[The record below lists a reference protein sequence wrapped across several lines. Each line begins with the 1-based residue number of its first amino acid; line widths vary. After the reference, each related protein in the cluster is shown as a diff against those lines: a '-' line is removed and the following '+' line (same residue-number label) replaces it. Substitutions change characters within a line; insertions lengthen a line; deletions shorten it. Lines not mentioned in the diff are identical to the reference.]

1 MVVPLPPSKSQTK
14 PYKPVCNDSNVIC
27 NHCVNHSSLLNK
39 KQIAN
44 TETYRT
50 YTDNRCDL
58 TNESVYR
65 CGCSSGIKSA
75 TVRDST
81 SAPRTFYT
89 QEIFLMG
96 LEIIFR
102 YIILGTSQQLHLLRT
117 QTLRHTGV
125 TSEGPPGPPGP
136 GLTLHCDTVR
146 IHFAVVNVYR
156 RG

>member
-1 MVVPLPPSKSQTK
+1 MVVPLPPSKSPTK
-14 PYKPVCNDSNVIC
+14 PYKPICYDPTLLCNQ
-27 NHCVNHSSLLNK
+27 CVNHPSLLNK
-39 KQIAN
+39 EKTTNIG
-44 TETYRT
+44 TYHT
-50 YTDNRCDL
+50 YIENSCDL
-58 TNESVYR
+58 TNASVYR

-102 YIILGTSQQLHLLRT
+102 YIILGTSQQLLQLRT
-117 QTLRHTGV
+117 LTLLHTGV
-125 TSEGPPGPPGP
+125 TKEGPPGPPGP